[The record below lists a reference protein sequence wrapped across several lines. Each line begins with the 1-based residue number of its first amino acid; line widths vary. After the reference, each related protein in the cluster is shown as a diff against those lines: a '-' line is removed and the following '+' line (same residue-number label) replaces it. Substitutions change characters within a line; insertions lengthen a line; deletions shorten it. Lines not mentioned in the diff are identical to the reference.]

1 VVEAETLMTFDGRKN
16 LQISY
21 NLLNLPQTVNQ
32 AGMQMATYYNTTD
45 HLASIRV
52 ITDQAGTV
60 AEQNDYYPFGKRTN
74 TGEQYLLMPTNR
86 YKFNGKEL
94 QTIANMEYLDYGARF
109 YDPTIVRTPTPDPHS
124 ESYYSESPYSFLG
137 NNPIVNIDPTG
148 MDWYSYTDA
157 DGNVHYK
164 YQNGSDKTIKVG
176 DNTYSNIGASV
187 NIQLGERYYY
197 NAFQNYGVTSLDKPI
212 DVKQRILDSP
222 SLQGKLLSE
231 GSGFSAQGQA
241 QIMTAL
247 IHQGQEDFLNHPVTK
262 ATINGLLFVATGGI
276 EGAVSL
282 LSAGR
287 SLLARGV
294 AQTGTSLWPAASG
307 GRTVINGLEYTTHAL
322 ERMQPV
328 GTIMKG
334 STSFSRGIPPSAVE
348 NAIRFGKVTPGNT
361 ATEVVRTFE
370 NVRVITNPQGTRVI
384 SVIKIGN

>member
-1 VVEAETLMTFDGRKN
+1 MRESKPKILGCPKLTYQSENEPIFWEVWRKSDNAIFEVGR
-16 LQISY
+16 Y
-21 NLLNLPQTVNQ
+21 
-32 AGMQMATYYNTTD
+32 
-45 HLASIRV
+45 
-52 ITDQAGTV
+52 
-60 AEQNDYYPFGKRTN
+60 DY
-74 TGEQYLLMPTNR
+74 E
-86 YKFNGKEL
+86 
-94 QTIANMEYLDYGARF
+94 ARF
-109 YDPTIVRTPTPDPHS
+109 YDAAIVRTPTPDPHS
-124 ESYYSESPYSFLG
+124 ESYYSWSPYSMFG
-137 NNPIVNIDPTG
+137 NNPISNIDPTG
-148 MDWYSYTDA
+148 MDWYSYTDG

-164 YQNGSDKTIKVG
+164 YQDGSDKTIKVG
-176 DNTYSNIGASV
+176 DNTYNNIGASV
-187 NIQLGERYYY
+187 NIQLGEGYYY

-276 EGAVSL
+276 EGAASI

-287 SLLARGV
+287 SLLARST
-294 AQTGTSLWPAASG
+294 AATAAKTGTSLWPAASG
-307 GRTVINGLEYTTHAL
+307 GRTVINGIEYTTHAL

-334 STSFSRGIPPSAVE
+334 SASFSRGIPPSAVE

-361 ATEVVRTFE
+361 AAEVVRTFE
-370 NVRVITNPQGTRVI
+370 NVRVVTNPQGTRVI
-384 SVIKIGN
+384 SVIKIGH